1 MFCLFVGWSIERKW
15 CGDEVRP
22 HVNVRT
28 LAWGRVE
35 GRALRNER
43 VFRVDWLSH
52 SRNTADDSARKC
64 LSRSSHCVCVRSQSF
79 SGDLSPLTYLQ
90 FDLGYSKCHNLFFLI
105 KFTRNLC
112 VCGFA
117 PEVLWG
123 LCQIKSKWKKW
134 SFAQKECLFT
144 PLAVILA
151 WH

>member
-1 MFCLFVGWSIERKW
+1 MFCVLVGWSIERKW

-22 HVNVRT
+22 HVNVRAS
-28 LAWGRVE
+28 AWGRVE

-43 VFRVDWLSH
+43 VFEWIGWVTQEIQLMTQLTNVSPGAATVNARVPNLSLEI
-52 SRNTADDSARKC
+52 C
-64 LSRSSHCVCVRSQSF
+64 P
-79 SGDLSPLTYLQ
+79 PLTYLQ

-105 KFTRNLC
+105 KFTRNVC

-117 PEVLWG
+117 PEALWG
-123 LCQIKSKWKKW
+123 LCQFKSKWKKW